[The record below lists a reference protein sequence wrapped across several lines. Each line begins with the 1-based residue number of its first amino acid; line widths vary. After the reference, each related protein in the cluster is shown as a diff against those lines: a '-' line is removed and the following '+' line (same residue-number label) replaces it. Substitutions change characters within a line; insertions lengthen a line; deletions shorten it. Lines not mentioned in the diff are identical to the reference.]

1 MVARD
6 LGDASPRKGMC
17 VKAIPF
23 APTHPMKPNLMKRQ
37 SPGHSATLAVH
48 HPGYTAL
55 FDMAYTIAGFQRGEL
70 DAIQRKLREAA
81 IAQSTDSLL
90 PRAASAGVIHA
101 STPSTKLRPGSRGM
115 VLDVTGAHEWI
126 SSLGPRFV

>member
-55 FDMAYTIAGFQRGEL
+55 FDMAYTIAGFQRGEGPVMRLGFSRRSGRCSL
-70 DAIQRKLREAA
+70 D
-81 IAQSTDSLL
+81 
-90 PRAASAGVIHA
+90 RAA
-101 STPSTKLRPGSRGM
+101 R
-115 VLDVTGAHEWI
+115 
-126 SSLGPRFV
+126 